1 MMNIQKMMKQAQDMQ
16 GKMQEVQERVGGMS
30 AEGSSGGGLVKVVMS
45 CKGMVQS
52 LNVDSSL
59 IKEDEA
65 EIMEDLI
72 VAALNDARVKSDTIM
87 AEETQKA
94 MQEMGLPPGLELP
107 F

>member
-16 GKMQEVQERVGGMS
+16 GKMQEVQERVGEMS
-30 AEGSSGGGLVKVVMS
+30 AEGSAGGGLVKVVMS

>member
-16 GKMQEVQERVGGMS
+16 SKMQEVQDRVGQMD
-30 AEGSSGGGLVKVVMS
+30 AEGSSGGGLVKVTMS
-45 CKGMVQS
+45 CKGMVTS
-52 LNVDSSL
+52 LNVDTSL

-65 EIMEDLI
+65 EVMEDLI
-72 VAALNDARVKSDTIM
+72 AAAVNDARTKADTIM

-94 MQEMGLPPGLELP
+94 MQEMGLPPGMELP

>member
-16 GKMQEVQERVGGMS
+16 AKMQEVQDRVGQMES
-30 AEGSSGGGLVKVVMS
+30 EGSSGGGLVKVTMS
-45 CKGMVQS
+45 CKGMVTS
-52 LNVDSSL
+52 LNVDTSL

-65 EIMEDLI
+65 EVMEDLI
-72 VAALNDARVKSDTIM
+72 AAAVNDARTKADTIM

-94 MQEMGLPPGLELP
+94 MQEMGLPPGMELP